1 MSHRRNTVLSVASM
15 EKPTT
20 TSSSNSNEGDGNEP
34 IPSDGSSKKKKK
46 SKKPFGSSR
55 AVFAQ
60 SNTAWGKREDTYDYL
75 LQTED
80 YSILKEHR
88 QYPSYVPSTSV
99 WQRMMTETS
108 SASTRSRSA
117 PPPSFTTIPESTS
130 RGDLSEDMGAGDTAW
145 NDDESRDG
153 VGNVRDLNQS
163 QNQLPPR
170 LTPNAWKQ
178 RITLAKQQYEQQQR
192 GMSKEVKEEMAVDK
206 SGSNKEQQ
214 GGGGNPLQNI
224 WQNLMNRPRLVSSK
238 SEWKRLQKHAEHIE
252 TIHLR
257 ELLEDADRCDAL
269 YAVHD
274 GVYLDYSRQRVNFD
288 TMKFL
293 FDLAEKQ
300 DLKGKIDAMVTGE
313 KINFTEDRAVL
324 HTALRA
330 DRSEIGTI
338 IVDGMDVVQEV
349 HDVLDQIKQFTEGVR
364 SGKLRGYT
372 GKRFRNIVSVGIG
385 GSYLGPEFLHECLKT
400 EPEGINAALGY
411 NLRFL
416 SNVDPVD
423 VERTCADLDPE
434 ETLIVV
440 VSKTFTTAETM
451 LNART
456 MRQWLW
462 DFMGDDKEVVRMHV
476 VACASTSAVEQVKN
490 FGIDPQT
497 GLFRFWDCI
506 GGRYSVCSAA
516 GAVPISL
523 LYGFDLFEKFLKGA
537 NSIDKHFVTAP
548 FDQNIPVLMGLLG
561 VWNMS
566 FLNYRSRT
574 TLPYAEALLKLPAHI
589 QQLDMESNG
598 KYMTKQGLE
607 VDYPVGEIDFGE
619 AGTNG
624 QHSFYQLLHMGQTVP
639 CDFIGFVQSQH
650 DFCLD
655 DESLSSHDEL
665 MANFFA
671 QPDALANGKT
681 ADEVRAEGVSEDI
694 LPHRVFKGN
703 RPSLS
708 LLLPKLTA
716 YACGQLLAIYE
727 HRTVVQGFL
736 WDINSFDQWG
746 VELGKKLAIEVKD
759 HLMEARQKASNGDD
773 PYVDTGRPATTRL
786 LNYYIENSPDN
797 CLVDEDC
804 SNTIPEN
811 SYTQVTRK
819 THRDHH
825 PQRPTPPVT

>member
-1 MSHRRNTVLSVASM
+1 MKQERLTTIIYYFFSLPANTNTNNNHNHNAFM
-15 EKPTT
+15 PKQT
-20 TSSSNSNEGDGNEP
+20 
-34 IPSDGSSKKKKK
+34 
-46 SKKPFGSSR
+46 
-55 AVFAQ
+55 AQ
-60 SNTAWGKREDTYDYL
+60 STQTARTLLKVMTRPTDNDTTESDTNNNNNNNNNNMEDADKKNEDYL

-80 YSILKEHR
+80 FSSSSSSLDNSNNLYTSNSNGNGNSQKWNGNSQKWNNVYALGFNDDDDDAMDFYLESLSQDAQGQDEQDVDLLDNIDLDDLENMNVMIDNMNIMIDMDALSRVQNDVSNLSLPQIHLPPRFVPGVAWHHHHQATLRLMRQHRFRQKKEDHR
-88 QYPSYVPSTSV
+88 QR
-99 WQRMMTETS
+99 QRLQAKKTETS
-108 SASTRSRSA
+108 TS
-117 PPPSFTTIPESTS
+117 EQSTS
-130 RGDLSEDMGAGDTAW
+130 EQSLDNIINNNNNNKNNPVSNFLS
-145 NDDESRDG
+145 S
-153 VGNVRDLNQS
+153 
-163 QNQLPPR
+163 
-170 LTPNAWKQ
+170 
-178 RITLAKQQYEQQQR
+178 I
-192 GMSKEVKEEMAVDK
+192 
-206 SGSNKEQQ
+206 
-214 GGGGNPLQNI
+214 
-224 WQNLMNRPRLVSSK
+224 MNRPSLVSSK
-238 SEWKRLQKHAEHIE
+238 NEWRRLQKHAEYME
-252 TIHLR
+252 TTHLR
-257 ELLEDADRCDAL
+257 DFLVETERCDAM
-269 YAVHD
+269 YATHD
-274 GVYLDYSRQRVNFD
+274 GVYLDYSRQRVTLG

-293 FDLAEKQ
+293 YALAEKQ
-300 DLKGKIDAMVTGE
+300 DLKGKIDAMVNGE

-330 DRSEIGTI
+330 ERELKGTVV
-338 IVDGMDVVQEV
+338 VDGVDVIQEV
-349 HDVLDQIKQFTEGVR
+349 HEVLDQVKDFTEGVR
-364 SGKLRGYT
+364 SGKIRGYT
-372 GKRFRNIVSVGIG
+372 GKRLRNIVSVGIG

-411 NLRFL
+411 SLRFL

-434 ETLIVV
+434 ETLIVI

-462 DFMGDDKEVVRMHV
+462 DFMGNDKEVVRKHM
-476 VACASTSAVEQVKN
+476 VACASVSATDKVEQ
-490 FGIDPQT
+490 FGIDT
-497 GLFRFWDCI
+497 DNYFFRFWDWV

-523 LYGFDLFEKFLKGA
+523 LYGFDLFQKFLKGA
-537 NSIDKHFVTAP
+537 SSIDKHFVSAP
-548 FDQNIPVLMGLLG
+548 FEKNIPVLMGLLG

-566 FLNYRSRT
+566 FMKYPTRT

-598 KYMTKQGLE
+598 KCMTKQGLE

-671 QPDALANGKT
+671 QPDALANGKS
-681 ADEVRAEGVSEDI
+681 ADEVRAEGVPEHLI
-694 LPHRVFKGN
+694 PHKVFKGN

-727 HRTVVQGFL
+727 HRTAVQGFI

-746 VELGKKLAIEVKD
+746 VE
-759 HLMEARQKASNGDD
+759 
-773 PYVDTGRPATTRL
+773 
-786 LNYYIENSPDN
+786 
-797 CLVDEDC
+797 
-804 SNTIPEN
+804 
-811 SYTQVTRK
+811 
-819 THRDHH
+819 
-825 PQRPTPPVT
+825 

>member
-1 MSHRRNTVLSVASM
+1 LQAWQDLV
-15 EKPTT
+15 KP
-20 TSSSNSNEGDGNEP
+20 
-34 IPSDGSSKKKKK
+34 
-46 SKKPFGSSR
+46 R
-55 AVFAQ
+55 
-60 SNTAWGKREDTYDYL
+60 
-75 LQTED
+75 
-80 YSILKEHR
+80 
-88 QYPSYVPSTSV
+88 
-99 WQRMMTETS
+99 
-108 SASTRSRSA
+108 
-117 PPPSFTTIPESTS
+117 
-130 RGDLSEDMGAGDTAW
+130 
-145 NDDESRDG
+145 
-153 VGNVRDLNQS
+153 
-163 QNQLPPR
+163 
-170 LTPNAWKQ
+170 
-178 RITLAKQQYEQQQR
+178 QQQR
-192 GMSKEVKEEMAVDK
+192 PKDVPKDDTTNPDEKD
-206 SGSNKEQQ
+206 
-214 GGGGNPLQNI
+214 GGGNLVAKI
-224 WQNLMNRPRLVSSK
+224 WQNLMNRPRLVSSC

-257 ELLEDADRCDAL
+257 ELLQDADRCEAM

-274 GVYLDYSRQRVNFD
+274 GVYLDYSRQRVTLD
-288 TMKFL
+288 TMNFL
-293 FDLAEKQ
+293 YELAEKQ
-300 DLKGKIDAMVTGE
+300 DLKGKIKAMVTGE
-313 KINFTEDRAVL
+313 KINFTEERAVL
-324 HTALRA
+324 HTALRS
-330 DRSEIGTI
+330 DRSEIGSI

-349 HDVLDQIKQFTEGVR
+349 HDVLDQIKAFTDGVR
-364 SGKLRGYT
+364 SGRLRGYT
-372 GKRFRNIVSVGIG
+372 GKRLRNIVSVGIG

-434 ETLIVV
+434 ETLIVI

-462 DFMGDDKEVVRMHV
+462 DFMGNDVDVVRMHM
-476 VACASTSAVEQVKN
+476 VACASTSATDEVKA
-490 FGIDPQT
+490 FGINADT
-497 GLFRFWDCI
+497 GLFRFWDFI

-523 LYGFDLFEKFLKGA
+523 LYGFDLFEKFLQGA
-537 NSIDKHFVTAP
+537 RSMDEHFTSAP
-548 FDQNIPVLMGLLG
+548 FHRNIPILMGLIG

-566 FLNYRSRT
+566 FMKYQSRT

-598 KYMTKQGLE
+598 KCMTKQGLE

-681 ADEVRAEGVSEDI
+681 QEEVRAEGVPEDLI
-694 LPHRVFKGN
+694 PHRVFKGN

-716 YACGQLLAIYE
+716 YACGQLLALYE
-727 HRTVVQGFL
+727 HRTVVQGFM

-746 VELGKKLAIEVKD
+746 VELGKKLAVEVKNYMLD
-759 HLMEARQKASNGDD
+759 ARNRASEGED
-773 PYVDTGRPATTRL
+773 PFVDTGRPATTRL
-786 LNYYIENSPDN
+786 LNYYLDNSRDN
-797 CLVDEDC
+797 CLVDDDC
-804 SNTIPEN
+804 PVSQN
-811 SYTQVTRK
+811 SYTSVTRM

-825 PQRPTPPVT
+825 PQSRDLDTTGSIEYRL